1 MVSPTRSIAV
11 PAPPFDL
18 KLSYFDRTLPPT
30 HSKRIL
36 CFSLPQR
43 ADKERIIDQLHIAL
57 HYTVQRVPFLAG
69 SIVPFSEEEGNRP
82 WLRNVSPQGSAYLDI
97 KDLSNSMSFGA
108 LAAANFDQE
117 LFDADQLCSL
127 PQVAYIQEE
136 PVEVCRIQANFIDGG
151 LLLVIQINHVA
162 IDGWGVTEV
171 VKIFS
176 EKFRDAQAGKIGHTL
191 LMNEKTYV
199 SDRRTLVS
207 SAGNLGDLA
216 NHSALTQSGYAHA
229 NLEGKGFAC
238 RTFRIPTDA
247 LARLKKDASPVQ
259 PKDDS
264 DWISTGDAIA
274 ALLWRSIIVAR
285 HRAGE
290 LQTRGAVQFGQPYD
304 CRKLMQLPE
313 PYFGNSIYFLRTD
326 VQFADIANGQDGISL
341 AARAIRSDVNAV
353 TADKFRDMV
362 GLIERTQKQTHTR
375 LSFWEDLSTSAIMY
389 TSHFAFDMHAM
400 DFGELGRIQAFRQP
414 PRGSMIGQTIV
425 MPRLRDG
432 SCEFLL
438 TETPQVFVSLAE
450 DDIWSQYVDKS
461 PSQPSN
467 PMEVA
472 VTVAVD
478 KKLDLVSISTAPPT
492 LNSFSRTVPNRDLS
506 ATARS
511 AEDDNPPTP
520 MPALINISDVQ
531 APHVGCLRILELN
544 RPRAKNAI
552 SHQLLDELARAIEDV
567 WQQSMSMSIDPSS
580 PGPASK
586 QVRALIITSSS
597 DTAFCAGADLKERKA
612 MTLAETQLF
621 LAKLRATF
629 ARLAALP
636 VPTIACVAGVALGGG
651 LELALSCHMRVFASN
666 AVVGL
671 PETRLAIIPGAGG
684 TYRLQQV
691 VGRAHALDMILT
703 GRKVDAVES
712 LRLGLCSRLVQ
723 VEEVDCLNGE
733 DLARRGGGGRLRE
746 VGLALAQEITRGGP
760 SAIRAVLGAI
770 SAASEEAENLAYEV
784 VLRSSDRLVALEQFG
799 TGRQLTFAGR

>member
-1 MVSPTRSIAV
+1 MVPTTRSIAV

-36 CFSLPQR
+36 CFSLPQGT
-43 ADKERIIDQLHIAL
+43 DKERIIDQLHVAL

-69 SIVPFSEEEGNRP
+69 SIVPFSEEEGDRP
-82 WLRNVSPQGSAYLDI
+82 WLRNVSSQGSAYLDI
-97 KDLSNSMSFGA
+97 KDLTNSMSFEA

-127 PQVAYIQEE
+127 PQVAYIQKD

-176 EKFRDAQAGKIGHTL
+176 EKFRDAQARKIGHPL
-191 LMNEKTYV
+191 LTNENTYV
-199 SDRRTLVS
+199 SDRTLLVS
-207 SAGNLGDLA
+207 GAGKLGDLA
-216 NHSALTQSGYAHA
+216 NHSALTQSGYAHS

-238 RTFRIPTDA
+238 RTFCIPTDA
-247 LARLKKDASPVQ
+247 LAQLKKDASPVQ
-259 PKDDS
+259 PKDDN

-290 LQTRGAVQFGQPYD
+290 LQTPGVVQFGQPYD
-304 CRKLMQLPE
+304 CRKLMQLPK

-326 VQFADIANGQDGISL
+326 VQYADIANGQDGICV

-425 MPRLRDG
+425 MPKLRDG

-438 TETPQVFVSLAE
+438 TETPQVFKCLGE
-450 DDIWSQYVDKS
+450 DEIWSQY
-461 PSQPSN
+461 P
-467 PMEVA
+467 
-472 VTVAVD
+472 
-478 KKLDLVSISTAPPT
+478 LDLVSIHPPKDDWHVVIEPPT
-492 LNSFSRTVPNRDLS
+492 LNSFSKTAPDPDISPTASS
-506 ATARS
+506 AKA
-511 AEDDNPPTP
+511 ANIPTP
-520 MPALINISDVQ
+520 AFINISNVQ
-531 APHVGCLRILELN
+531 APHVGCIRILELN

-552 SHQLLDELARAIEDV
+552 SHELLDELAKAIEDV
-567 WQQSMSMSIDPSS
+567 WQSIDPSS
-580 PGPASK
+580 PTSD

-629 ARLAALP
+629 SQLAALP

-651 LELALSCHMRVFASN
+651 LELALCCHMRVFASN
-666 AVVGL
+666 TLVGL

-691 VGRAHALDMILT
+691 VGRANALDMILT
-703 GRKVDAVES
+703 GRKIDAVES
-712 LRLGLCSRLVQ
+712 LRLGLCSRLV
-723 VEEVDCLNGE
+723 DCLHGV
-733 DLARRGGGGRLRE
+733 DSATARDRLRGA
-746 VGLALAQEITRGGP
+746 GLALAKEIAAGGP
-760 SAIRAVLGAI
+760 LAIRAALGAI
-770 SAASEEAENLAYEV
+770 SAASEEAENLAYDV
-784 VLRSSDRLVALEQFG
+784 VLQSSDRLVALEQFG
-799 TGRQLTFAGR
+799 TGRPSAFAGR

>member
-1 MVSPTRSIAV
+1 MVSPIRSIAV

-36 CFSLPQR
+36 CFSLPKD
-43 ADKERIIDQLHIAL
+43 ADKQQIIDQLHIAL

-82 WLRNVSPQGSAYLDI
+82 WLRNVSPKGSAYLDI
-97 KDLSNSMSFGA
+97 KDLSNSMSFES

-127 PQVAYIQEE
+127 PQVAYIQAE

-176 EKFRDAQAGKIGHTL
+176 EKFRDAQAGRIGHPL
-191 LMNEKTYV
+191 LTNDKTYV
-199 SDRRTLVS
+199 SDRRSLVS
-207 SAGNLGDLA
+207 SAGKLGNLA

-238 RTFRIPTDA
+238 RTFRIPADA
-247 LARLKKDASPVQ
+247 LARLKRDVSPVE
-259 PKDDS
+259 PKDHN

-285 HRAGE
+285 HRAKE
-290 LQTRGAVQFGQPYD
+290 LQMRHEVQFGQPYD

-326 VQFADIANGQDGISL
+326 VQMADITNGQDGIRL

-353 TADKFRDMV
+353 TADRFRDMV

-425 MPRLRDG
+425 MPKLRDG

-438 TETPQVFVSLAE
+438 TETPQVFASLRE
-450 DDIWSQYVDKS
+450 DDLWSQYVEDDKS
-461 PSQPSN
+461 QSQP
-467 PMEVA
+467 P
-472 VTVAVD
+472 
-478 KKLDLVSISTAPPT
+478 K
-492 LNSFSRTVPNRDLS
+492 
-506 ATARS
+506 
-511 AEDDNPPTP
+511 
-520 MPALINISDVQ
+520 
-531 APHVGCLRILELN
+531 
-544 RPRAKNAI
+544 
-552 SHQLLDELARAIEDV
+552 
-567 WQQSMSMSIDPSS
+567 
-580 PGPASK
+580 
-586 QVRALIITSSS
+586 
-597 DTAFCAGADLKERKA
+597 
-612 MTLAETQLF
+612 
-621 LAKLRATF
+621 
-629 ARLAALP
+629 
-636 VPTIACVAGVALGGG
+636 
-651 LELALSCHMRVFASN
+651 SC
-666 AVVGL
+666 
-671 PETRLAIIPGAGG
+671 
-684 TYRLQQV
+684 
-691 VGRAHALDMILT
+691 
-703 GRKVDAVES
+703 
-712 LRLGLCSRLVQ
+712 
-723 VEEVDCLNGE
+723 
-733 DLARRGGGGRLRE
+733 
-746 VGLALAQEITRGGP
+746 
-760 SAIRAVLGAI
+760 
-770 SAASEEAENLAYEV
+770 
-784 VLRSSDRLVALEQFG
+784 
-799 TGRQLTFAGR
+799 